1 MGARMFTAV
10 LPTADLTAD
19 LDALLESR
27 RDVDPSLRWSGP
39 EGWHL
44 TLSFM
49 GDVAPRNLDALTENL
64 ARAAGKVA
72 PFPLRVEGGLAFPN
86 PSRAKVLA
94 LGVSDGNAELAALS
108 AAARRAASRAGV
120 EADGA
125 RFVGHL
131 TLARSRTGVQARRWI
146 SLFDSFPGWS
156 WEPTEICL
164 VESKR
169 IGRHYE
175 IVERFP
181 LGTGGGPAG
190 VR

>member
-1 MGARMFTAV
+1 MFTAI
-10 LPTADLTAD
+10 LPTAELTAD
-19 LDALLESR
+19 LDVLLESR
-27 RDVDPSLRWSGP
+27 RDVDPSLKWSRP

-49 GDVAPRNLDALTENL
+49 GDVAPRGLDALADNL
-64 ARAAGKVA
+64 AGVAARTA
-72 PFPLRVEGGLAFPN
+72 RFPLRVEGGLAFPN
-86 PSRAKVLA
+86 PLRAKVLA

-108 AAARRAASRAGV
+108 AGARRAASRAGV

-131 TLARSRTGVQARRWI
+131 TLARSRAGVEARRWI

-156 WEPTEICL
+156 WEPTELCL

-169 IGRHYE
+169 MGRSYE
-175 IVERFP
+175 VVGRFP
-181 LGTGGGPAG
+181 LGSP
-190 VR
+190 